1 MEYPIGVVRALVRK
15 SLDENE
21 VSMALIEQNA
31 DTDTLSLSAIV
42 DQKIEQAARLVQ
54 EMAPRKL
61 LDGGEPFPDTTIRW
75 FGEPGNGSGYVK
87 LPADFQ
93 RLCAFRMSDW
103 HRPVND
109 AIAEGDAAYAIQS
122 SMFKGVHGSPWKPVC
137 AIATRT
143 PGRVL
148 EFYSCDGG
156 EDVSVYI
163 AQYYPYPT
171 IKSNGKIRI
180 CDSLLHPTVEYAA
193 GLASIAIG
201 EETHGAALISNAAKH
216 LKAE

>member
-1 MEYPIGVVRALVRK
+1 MLYSIDVIRAMVRK

-21 VSMALIEQNA
+21 VSTALIEQNA
-31 DTDTLSLSAIV
+31 DTDTLSLNAIIE
-42 DQKIEQAARLVQ
+42 QKIEQAARLVQ

-61 LDGGEPFPDTTIRW
+61 LDEGVDFPDATVRW
-75 FGEPGNGSGYVK
+75 DSEPGHGSGYVP
-87 LPADFQ
+87 LPDDYQ

-122 SMFKGVHGSPWKPVC
+122 SRYKGVRGGPWKPVC
-137 AIATRT
+137 AVATRSR
-143 PGRVL
+143 GRVL

-156 EDVSVYI
+156 NSVSVSI
-163 AQYYPYPT
+163 ARYYPYPS
-171 IKSNGKIRI
+171 IVGGNIRI
-180 CDSLLHPTVEYAA
+180 CKDLVQPTVEYAA

-201 EETHGAALISNAAKH
+201 EETHGTALISNAAKY

>member
-1 MEYPIGVVRALVRK
+1 MLYSIDAIRAMVRK

-21 VSMALIEQNA
+21 VSTALIEQNA
-31 DTDTLSLSAIV
+31 DTDTLSLNAIIE
-42 DQKIEQAARLVQ
+42 QKIEQAARLVQ

-61 LDGGEPFPDTTIRW
+61 LDEGVDFPDITIRW
-75 FGEPGNGSGYVK
+75 DGEPGHSSGCVP
-87 LPADFQ
+87 LPEDYQ
-93 RLCAFRMSDW
+93 RLCTFRMSDW

-122 SMFKGVHGSPWKPVC
+122 SRYKGVRGGQWKPVC
-137 AIATRT
+137 AVATRSS
-143 PGRVL
+143 GRVM

-156 EDVSVYI
+156 GGVSVLV
-163 AQYYPYPT
+163 ARYYPYPS
-171 IKSNGKIRI
+171 IRDGKIRI
-180 CDSLLHPTVEYAA
+180 CDGLVHPTIEYAA

-201 EETHGAALISNAAKH
+201 EETHGTALISNAAKH

>member
-1 MEYPIGVVRALVRK
+1 MIYSIGAIRAMVRK

-21 VSMALIEQNA
+21 VSTALIEQNA
-31 DTDTLSLSAIV
+31 DTDTLSLNAIIE
-42 DQKIEQAARLVQ
+42 QKIEQAARLVQ

-61 LDGGEPFPDTTIRW
+61 LDEGAEFPDTTISW
-75 FGEPGNGSGYVK
+75 DGEPGHGSGYVS
-87 LPADFQ
+87 LPEDYQ

-122 SMFKGVHGSPWKPVC
+122 SRYKGVRGGPWKPVC
-137 AIATRT
+137 AVATRNS
-143 PGRVL
+143 GRVL

-156 EDVSVYI
+156 ADVFVSV
-163 AQYYPYPT
+163 ARYYPYPS
-171 IKSNGKIRI
+171 IANGKIRI
-180 CDSLLHPTVEYAA
+180 CAGLLPPTVEYAA

-201 EETHGAALISNAAKH
+201 EETHGTALISNAAKY

>member
-1 MEYPIGVVRALVRK
+1 MLYSIDAIRAMVRK

-21 VSMALIEQNA
+21 VSTALIEQNA
-31 DTDTLSLSAIV
+31 DTDTLSLNAIIE
-42 DQKIEQAARLVQ
+42 QKIEQAARLVQ

-61 LDGGEPFPDTTIRW
+61 LDEGVTFPDVTIRW
-75 FGEPGNGSGYVK
+75 DAEPGYGSGYVP
-87 LPADFQ
+87 LPDDYQ

-109 AIAEGDAAYAIQS
+109 AIAEGDAAYAVQS
-122 SMFKGVHGSPWKPVC
+122 SRYKGVHGGPWKPVC
-137 AIATRT
+137 AVATRES
-143 PGRVL
+143 GRVL

-156 EDVSVYI
+156 TGVSVTI
-163 AQYYPYPT
+163 ARYYPYP
-171 IKSNGKIRI
+171 SVNNGHIRI
-180 CDSLLHPTVEYAA
+180 CKDLVSPTVEYAA

-201 EETHGAALISNAAKH
+201 EETHGTALISNAAKY

>member
-1 MEYPIGVVRALVRK
+1 MLYSIDAIRAMVRK

-21 VSMALIEQNA
+21 VSTALIAQNA
-31 DTDTLSLSAIV
+31 DTDTLSLNAIIE
-42 DQKIEQAARLVQ
+42 QKIEQAARLVQ

-61 LDGGEPFPDTTIRW
+61 LDEGVNFPDISIYW
-75 FGEPGNGSGYVK
+75 DGEPGHGSGYIP
-87 LPADFQ
+87 LPDDYQ

-122 SMFKGVHGSPWKPVC
+122 SRYKGVRGGPWKPVC
-137 AIATRT
+137 AVATRSM
-143 PGRVL
+143 GRVM

-156 EDVSVYI
+156 SGVSVSI
-163 AQYYPYPT
+163 ARYYPYPS
-171 IKSNGKIRI
+171 IVGGHIRI
-180 CDSLLHPTVEYAA
+180 CKDLVSPTIEYAA

-201 EETHGAALISNAAKH
+201 EETHGTALISNAAKH

>member
-1 MEYPIGVVRALVRK
+1 MLYSIDAIRAMVRK

-21 VSMALIEQNA
+21 VSTALIDQNA
-31 DTDTLSLSAIV
+31 DTDTLSLNAIIE
-42 DQKIEQAARLVQ
+42 QKIEQAARLVQ

-61 LDGGEPFPDTTIRW
+61 LDEGVNFPDTRIYW
-75 FGEPGNGSGYVK
+75 DGEPGHGSGYVP
-87 LPADFQ
+87 LPDDYQ

-109 AIAEGDAAYAIQS
+109 AVAEGDAAYVIQS
-122 SMFKGVHGSPWKPVC
+122 SRYKGVRGGPWKPVC
-137 AIATRT
+137 AVATRSNW
-143 PGRVL
+143 RVM

-156 EDVSVYI
+156 SGVSVSI
-163 AQYYPYPT
+163 ARYYPYPS
-171 IKSNGKIRI
+171 IKDGQIRI
-180 CDSLLHPTVEYAA
+180 CKDLVSPTVEYAA

-201 EETHGAALISNAAKH
+201 EETHGTALISNAAKY